1 MKRIGVPPEAEARLA
16 EYGLELS
23 ALTGC
28 EARAYEAGE
37 SLVHLGA
44 YTDIMLLITEGRA
57 KVCRYTANGRRLVLS
72 YASSGL
78 MENLE
83 VLCGMENATATVA
96 AMTDLVCVAVPW
108 RANEAYLRGNPAFL
122 NALCRGLA
130 EKLLHAD
137 SHVSSAALRS
147 CEGRLCAYLL
157 ELSYK
162 GLFSELLT
170 ETASYVGI
178 SYRHT
183 LRVLNQLCVEGLL
196 EKGPSGYRIL
206 DPAGLEARIEWRLD
220 RNHE

>member
-1 MKRIGVPPEAEARLA
+1 MGMIPEAETRLA
-16 EYGLELS
+16 KYGMELS

-28 EARAYEAGE
+28 EARFYEAGE
-37 SLVHLGA
+37 VLIHVGGYIDH
-44 YTDIMLLITEGRA
+44 MLLITEGRA
-57 KVCRYTANGRRLVLS
+57 KVCRYGANGRSLVLS

-83 VLCGMENATATVA
+83 ALCGIQNATASVE
-96 AMTDLVCVAVPW
+96 AMTDLTCLAIPW
-108 RANEAYLRGNPAFL
+108 RANEAYLRGNPVFL
-122 NALCRGLA
+122 NILCRGLA

-147 CEGRLCAYLL
+147 CEGRLCSYLL
-157 ELSYK
+157 EFSYK

-178 SYRHT
+178 SYRHM
-183 LRVLNQLCVEGLL
+183 LRILNQLCGEGLL

-206 DPAGLEARIEWRLD
+206 DPAGLEERVEWRMPEKQ
-220 RNHE
+220 N